1 MRVALHQVVLFS
13 SPVPKRKPEPHY
25 SMPNS
30 SKPDASSAPP
40 RLLSPIHSKL
50 VQLAQVA
57 PDLIPVVDELLDRLL
72 VLAASSA

>member
-25 SMPNS
+25 SMPNL
-30 SKPDASSAPP
+30 SKPDASSSPP
-40 RLLSPIHSKL
+40 QPLSPIHSKL

-72 VLAASSA
+72 VLASSA